1 MSKLVISGYYGFGN
15 AGDEAMLAAILEAI
29 LDVIPNAEITVISG
43 NPKDT
48 MDKHGVK
55 AISRLSPL
63 PIIKALKG
71 CDLLISGGGSLLQ
84 DVTSDRS
91 LYYYLS
97 IIRMAKWFNR
107 PVMLYAQGIGPLL
120 RERAK
125 KAVAKVLNNVDLITV
140 RDDISKQAL
149 LDLNIKTPIYVTA
162 DAVLSM
168 HPVDSSI
175 GKRLLSQYDLK
186 GVRPKIGVAIRE
198 WKQEQQYHKNL
209 AVALDRLSQECNA
222 DIIFIPMQHPQDT
235 NESYKVASQ
244 MEHKPIVLN
253 RAYTTAELFALT
265 GSMDVLIGVRLHALV
280 FASLMEKPVVGISYD
295 PKIDSFLEMI
305 GKRPMGTLSTLDSDA
320 LYEEVKRLLY
330 DKYVHEG
337 TLKRIRKLRE
347 ESLRNAH
354 MALDLL
360 KQNSVK

>member
-1 MSKLVISGYYGFGN
+1 MGRPPCRYYCYLSFPHYASHIDWYGKREDTTSKLVISGYYGFGN

-125 KAVAKVLNNVDLITV
+125 KLW
-140 RDDISKQAL
+140 
-149 LDLNIKTPIYVTA
+149 
-162 DAVLSM
+162 
-168 HPVDSSI
+168 
-175 GKRLLSQYDLK
+175 
-186 GVRPKIGVAIRE
+186 PK
-198 WKQEQQYHKNL
+198 
-209 AVALDRLSQECNA
+209 
-222 DIIFIPMQHPQDT
+222 F
-235 NESYKVASQ
+235 
-244 MEHKPIVLN
+244 
-253 RAYTTAELFALT
+253 
-265 GSMDVLIGVRLHALV
+265 
-280 FASLMEKPVVGISYD
+280 
-295 PKIDSFLEMI
+295 
-305 GKRPMGTLSTLDSDA
+305 
-320 LYEEVKRLLY
+320 
-330 DKYVHEG
+330 
-337 TLKRIRKLRE
+337 
-347 ESLRNAH
+347 
-354 MALDLL
+354 
-360 KQNSVK
+360 